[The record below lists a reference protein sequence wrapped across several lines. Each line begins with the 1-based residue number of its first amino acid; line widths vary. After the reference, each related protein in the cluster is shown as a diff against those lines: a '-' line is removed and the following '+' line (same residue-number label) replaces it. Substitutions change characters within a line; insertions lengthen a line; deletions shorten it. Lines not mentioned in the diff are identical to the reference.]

1 MAQIGGIAGIL
12 HSFFFVL
19 SQLDLGKM
27 ICKSRDPENN
37 NSGEE
42 GAEVEFSGSNPMRWQ
57 TERKRKHKKLIHI
70 TKFTLCSKTDG
81 TFFIFIHSHTYI
93 LLVCTL
99 GVYYTTHV
107 ILLETLGISMEFFKV
122 LSQKN
127 IINQKTSTEWKGIG
141 GTCNSKKVHCK
152 LITLVS

>member
-1 MAQIGGIAGIL
+1 
-12 HSFFFVL
+12 
-19 SQLDLGKM
+19 M

-99 GVYYTTHV
+99 CVLHNTCDSAGDLGNFDGV
-107 ILLETLGISMEFFKV
+107 F
-122 LSQKN
+122 Q
-127 IINQKTSTEWKGIG
+127 STE
-141 GTCNSKKVHCK
+141 SKKHHK
-152 LITLVS
+152 SKDINRMERNWWHM